1 MNAATKQTK
10 RVPALS
16 ILVAD
21 DEMDTVQ
28 TLAAILADEGHAVHT
43 ITHGSLVMDAVR
55 RFKPHVCILDI
66 EMPGKD
72 GYAIAR
78 EIVKEFDRK
87 GPRPLLIALSGR
99 WKSQTDKML
108 ARMVGFDH
116 FLVKPADPQTIID
129 VLHEKPGFTS
139 R

>member
-1 MNAATKQTK
+1 MNAASRQAK
-10 RVPALS
+10 PAAPLS

-43 ITHGSLVMDAVR
+43 VTHGSLVMDAVR
-55 RFKPHVCILDI
+55 RFKPTVCILDI

-72 GYAIAR
+72 GYAVAR
-78 EIVKEFDRK
+78 EIVKESEDK
-87 GPRPLLIALSGR
+87 KQPRPLLIAISGR
-99 WKSQTDKML
+99 WKSQTDRML

-116 FLVKPADPQTIID
+116 FLEKPADPQSIID
-129 VLHEKPGFTS
+129 VLHEKPRFI
-139 R
+139 

>member
-1 MNAATKQTK
+1 MNAASRQTK
-10 RVPALS
+10 PVPALS

-28 TLAAILADEGHAVHT
+28 TLAAILADEGHAVYA
-43 ITHGSLVMDAVR
+43 IRDGSLVLDAIR
-55 RFKPHVCILDI
+55 RLKPNVCILDI
-66 EMPGKD
+66 EMPRTD

-78 EIVKEFDRK
+78 EIVKEYEDK
-87 GPRPLLIALSGR
+87 KQARPLLIAISGR

-116 FLVKPADPQTIID
+116 FLVKPADPQDLIKL
-129 VLHEKPGFTS
+129 LHEKPRFI
-139 R
+139 

>member
-1 MNAATKQTK
+1 MNSASK
-10 RVPALS
+10 RPTPVPALS

-21 DEMDTVQ
+21 DETDTVQ

-55 RFKPHVCILDI
+55 RFKPNVCILDI

-72 GYAIAR
+72 GYAVAR
-78 EIVKEFDRK
+78 EIVGEFDRK
-87 GPRPLLIALSGR
+87 GPRPLLIAISGR
-99 WKSQTDKML
+99 WKSQTDKTL

-116 FLVKPADPQTIID
+116 FLIKPADPQAIID
-129 VLHEKPGFTS
+129 LLHEKPRFI
-139 R
+139 